1 MTTMRFMNMIRNRWF
16 AFLLLLCGTIAL
28 AGCTAETE
36 QPGPSGGNEQIDGDG
51 NDNTDGDDD
60 GNGTTPEPPVG
71 TLGGYAD
78 PDGVLILNQGA
89 PRVENGTVTWLSPDG
104 TVEEDI
110 YGKVNGTSF
119 GNTAQD
125 LYLYDGKIYILSDN
139 AHVPDKG
146 SGELGDGTLVIVDAE
161 TFRREKAFRFEDLL
175 FARPEGSND
184 EAEFLPLVTPLENI
198 AVLDEHNVILS
209 DAKGVYRLDVT
220 TGKMNIIEGTYAFG
234 NQGNTIESVVATR
247 GMVIIGDKIYCGGGG
262 FWSTTKLFELTKDH
276 DAVTRTL
283 DLSGEFISGLCRT
296 GDHEIVVAT
305 CGRGGTTKSYLTFV
319 DTETWTVTLEKQIK
333 ADISAEF
340 MNTSGVTLAGDYI
353 YFAAGT
359 LNVGR
364 VSLKTWRV
372 EENYIDVKS
381 DVPNAQYITCNVVAD
396 PERNQLYVSVSD
408 DLGEAIV
415 SPGNV
420 LIYDCSGEEPQLV
433 KNIAN
438 QASYPVNIYPMSRF
452 Q

>member
-1 MTTMRFMNMIRNRWF
+1 MNTIRNRWF

-51 NDNTDGDDD
+51 TGDDNTHDEDNDD
-60 GNGTTPEPPVG
+60 GNDTTPEPPVG
-71 TLGGYAD
+71 TLSGYAD

-89 PRVENGTVTWLSPDG
+89 PRLENGTLTWIAPDG

-110 YGKVNGTSF
+110 YGKVNGSAF

-125 LYLYDGKIYILSDN
+125 LYMYEGKLYILSN
-139 AHVPDKG
+139 NTEVPDEG
-146 SGELGDGTLVIVDAE
+146 AGEPGDGTLVVADAQTLRFE
-161 TFRREKAFRFEDLL
+161 RAFRFEELL
-175 FARPEGSND
+175 FPRPEGSNA
-184 EAEFLPLVTPLENI
+184 EEEFLPLVTPLENI
-198 AVLDEHNVILS
+198 AVLDERNVILS
-209 DAKGVYRLDVT
+209 DSKGVYRFDMT
-220 TGKMNIIEGTYAFG
+220 TGRMTIIEGTYAFG
-234 NQGNTIESVVATR
+234 NQGNTIESVVSTR

-262 FWSTTKLFELTKDH
+262 FWSSTKLFELAKDH

-305 CGRGGTTKSYLTFV
+305 CGRAGTTKSYLTFV

-372 EENYIDVKS
+372 ETNCIDVKS
-381 DVPNAQYITCNVVAD
+381 DVPHAQYLTCNVIAD

-420 LIYDCSGEEPQLV
+420 LVYDCSGEEPQLV